1 MLHKNFTKIRN
12 CDTIFMVL
20 IAVVKYDRRI
30 MYYTCI
36 IEVLNYKY
44 RRRIYNSE
52 HVYDS

>member
-1 MLHKNFTKIRN
+1 
-12 CDTIFMVL
+12 MVL
-20 IAVVKYDRRI
+20 IAVVMYYRRI
-30 MYYTCI
+30 MYYRCI